1 MGVGN
6 SPFLR
11 KADGRGLP
19 VERVRADVRREALAS
34 LGAGLAY
41 FAVVF
46 VAGFVLGT
54 LRVLVVA
61 PRLGEVAAVLAELP
75 VMLAVSWTVC
85 GWLLGRVALSGG
97 WGYRLAMGGVA
108 LVLLLGA
115 ELGLSVLAFG
125 RTIAEHLASYGSPAG
140 ALGLAGQVA
149 FALFP
154 LLRRTGGRAGAAPPA
169 ASPHDCSAG
178 NRRHVRSSQDDP
190 P

>member
-1 MGVGN
+1 
-6 SPFLR
+6 
-11 KADGRGLP
+11 
-19 VERVRADVRREALAS
+19 
-34 LGAGLAY
+34 
-41 FAVVF
+41 
-46 VAGFVLGT
+46 
-54 LRVLVVA
+54 
-61 PRLGEVAAVLAELP
+61 
-75 VMLAVSWTVC
+75 
-85 GWLLGRVALSGG
+85 
-97 WGYRLAMGGVA
+97 MGGVA

-154 LLRRTGGRAGAAPPA
+154 LLRRTGGRAAPPA
-169 ASPHDCSAG
+169 ASPHDCSAE